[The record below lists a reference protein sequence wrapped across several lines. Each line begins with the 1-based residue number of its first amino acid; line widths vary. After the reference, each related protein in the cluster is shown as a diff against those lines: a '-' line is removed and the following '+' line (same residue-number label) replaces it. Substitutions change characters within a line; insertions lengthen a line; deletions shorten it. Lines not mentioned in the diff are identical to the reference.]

1 MWLLSPLGRALFEDA
16 RTEPSALI
24 GPAAPFVAKWLA
36 PAVAPANIILKSKGT
51 FMRRFAAFIVA
62 ALALVACATSSAP
75 PQAGTLQVAPLRYT
89 MRTLPNGLRV
99 YSMPDAGTANV
110 SVQVWYD
117 VGSVDDP
124 AGRSGFAH
132 LFEHIMFKSTRNMPE
147 QFFDRLTEDV
157 GGFNNASTYDDFT
170 NYYEVVPANHLER
183 VLWAEADRMGSLVVN
198 DESFASERDVVKEE
212 LRQRV
217 LASPYGR
224 LFYFYLPQTN
234 YSVHP
239 YGRPG
244 IGSIEELDAATV
256 ADVRAFHATYYRP
269 DNAVLVVA
277 GNFNQAELDR
287 WVDRYFG
294 DIARPNRPIPRDYP
308 TEPART
314 GPREYTTYAP
324 NVPLPAVMISYP
336 QPASTSPDIAVLV
349 VLDAILANGDSSRLY
364 QSLVYE
370 QQVAA
375 QVFTN
380 LEATQD
386 AGAYALFAILSEG
399 KSADEGLASLA
410 AEVARLRDGPVS
422 QAELDEAKNE
432 IVTATIQGRE
442 TAFGR
447 ASELAD
453 AIIRYGDAAAADR
466 MLAAIQATS
475 AADVRR
481 VARSIFNDNARV
493 TVRYLPE
500 QEGASGETINTSPN
514 IQARALNISA
524 SEIPVFTLAAEAERE
539 APPSAGAPVDA
550 RIPATAQRT
559 LANGMR
565 VIVAPNR
572 ALPLISADLRVASGG
587 SADPGDRAGLASMTA
602 DLLTRGTT
610 TRGATEI
617 ARAIESLGASISS
630 GAGVDSSAVS
640 LQTRSDRAEDAF
652 AVFADVAR
660 NPAFAEEELG
670 RARQQALDGLQ
681 VALSQPGSIA
691 QFAMTRAIYGQTPYG
706 AIASE
711 RSLSAITREN
721 MAGFHGAHWRA
732 DNAVL
737 VITGDVSAEQGF
749 ALAER
754 HFGSWASPPGE
765 RAAPADASAYAA
777 PARTIVVDLPE
788 TGQAAVLMGLRGVAR
803 TDPDYFPLLVAN
815 NVLGGGYSARLNAE
829 IRIRRG
835 LSYGAS
841 SSLSARMA
849 PGPII
854 ASAQTRNDAAVQVYE
869 LMRAEI
875 ARIGAAAAPESELT
889 ARKAV
894 LIGSFA
900 RSVETTSGLA
910 GQISTLAL
918 YGLPPERLGAYV
930 ADVSGVTPEQARA
943 AAARYFD
950 PARADLV
957 VVGDARHFYDG
968 LRRARPDAERIPVG
982 ELNLDR
988 EALH

>member
-1 MWLLSPLGRALFEDA
+1 MK
-16 RTEPSALI
+16 RTL
-24 GPAAPFVAKWLA
+24 AAIA
-36 PAVAPANIILKSKGT
+36 
-51 FMRRFAAFIVA
+51 A
-62 ALALVACATSSAP
+62 ALTLAACATSSAP
-75 PQAGTLQVAPLRYT
+75 QGPGAALQVAPLQFS

-99 YSMPDAGTANV
+99 YSMPDANTANV

-132 LFEHIMFKSTRNMPE
+132 LFEHIMFKSTRNMPAE
-147 QFFDRLTEDV
+147 TVDRLTEDV

-170 NYYEVVPANHLER
+170 NYYEVVPANHLNRALWMEAER
-183 VLWAEADRMGSLVVN
+183 MSSLVI
-198 DESFASERDVVKEE
+198 DPATFDSERDVVKEE
-212 LRQRV
+212 LRQRI

-224 LFYFYLPQTN
+224 LFGFYMSQAN
-234 YSVHP
+234 FSVHP

-244 IGSIEELDAATV
+244 IGSIEDLDAATV
-256 ADVRAFHATYYRP
+256 EDVRAFHATWYRP

-277 GNFNQAELDR
+277 GNFNPAQLDQ
-287 WVDRYFG
+287 WVNEYFG
-294 DIARPNRPIPRDYP
+294 DIARPARPIQRDYP
-308 TEPART
+308 TEPTRT

-336 QPASTSPDIAVLV
+336 QPESTSPDLPALT
-349 VLDAILANGDSSRLY
+349 VLDAIMSRGESSRLY

-386 AGAYALFAILSEG
+386 PGAYSLFAILSEG
-399 KSADEGLASLA
+399 KSAEEGLASLSA
-410 AEVARLRDGPVS
+410 QIARMRDEPVS

-432 IVTATIQGRE
+432 IVTATIEGRE

-453 AIIRYGDAAAADR
+453 AVIRYGDAAYADR
-466 MLAAIQATS
+466 LLAAIQATT
-475 AADVRR
+475 AADVQRVARAILNDQRR
-481 VARSIFNDNARV
+481 VA
-493 TVRYLPE
+493 VRYLPE
-500 QEGASGETINTSPN
+500 EAGRSGDVITTAST
-514 IQARALNISA
+514 IQARALSIPA
-524 SEIPVFTLAAEAERE
+524 SEIRIHTLAPEGQRE
-539 APPSAGAPVDA
+539 AIPTAGAPVDA
-550 RIPATAQRT
+550 RIPDTEQRT

-587 SADPGDRAGLASMTA
+587 SADPRDRAGLASMTA

-617 ARAIESLGASISS
+617 AREIESLGAEIGS
-630 GAGVDSSAVS
+630 GAGTDSSAVS
-640 LQTRSDRAEDAF
+640 LQTRSDRAQDAF
-652 AVFADVAR
+652 VVFADVVR
-660 NPAFAEEELG
+660 NPAFAAEELD
-670 RARQQALDGLQ
+670 RARQEALDGLQ

-691 QFAMTRAIYGQTPYG
+691 QFAVARAVFGETPYG
-706 AIASE
+706 AVASE
-711 RSLSAITREN
+711 RSLGTITREN
-721 MAGFHGAHWRA
+721 MVAFHAANWRP

-737 VITGDVSAEQGF
+737 VIAGDVSSEQGF
-749 ALAER
+749 ALAQQ
-754 HFGSWASPPGE
+754 HFGGWANPAGARP
-765 RAAPADASAYAA
+765 AAPDASAFAA
-777 PARTIVVDLPE
+777 PARTIVVDLPQ
-788 TGQAAVLMGLRGVAR
+788 TGQAAVVMGLRGVSRRDA
-803 TDPDYFPLLVAN
+803 DYFPLLVAN

-835 LSYGAS
+835 LSYGAGS
-841 SSLSARMA
+841 SFSARLA
-849 PGPII
+849 PAPII
-854 ASAQTRNDAAVQVYE
+854 ASAQTRNDAAAQVYE

-875 ARIGAAAAPESELT
+875 ARIGASAAPESELT

-900 RSVETTSGLA
+900 RAVETTSGLA

-918 YGLPPERLGAYV
+918 FGLPPERLGAYV
-930 ADVSGVTPEQARA
+930 ADISGVTPEQARA
-943 AAARYFD
+943 AAARYFNAD
-950 PARADLV
+950 NADLV
-957 VVGDARHFYDG
+957 VVGDAQLFFDAVRS
-968 LRRARPDAERIPVG
+968 LRPNAERIPVG

-988 EALH
+988 EALR

>member
-1 MWLLSPLGRALFEDA
+1 
-16 RTEPSALI
+16 
-24 GPAAPFVAKWLA
+24 
-36 PAVAPANIILKSKGT
+36 
-51 FMRRFAAFIVA
+51 MRRMVSFLAA

-75 PQAGTLQVAPLRYT
+75 QAGSSGALEVAPLQYT

-99 YSMPDAGTANV
+99 YSMPDANTANV

-124 AGRSGFAH
+124 VGRSGFAH

-170 NYYEVVPANHLER
+170 NYYEVVPANHLRR

-198 DESFASERDVVKEE
+198 EESFDSERDVVKEE

-224 LFYFYLPQTN
+224 LFYMYISQANFM
-234 YSVHP
+234 VHP

-244 IGSIEELDAATV
+244 IGSIEDLDSATV
-256 ADVRAFHATYYRP
+256 EDVRAFHATYYRP

-277 GNFNQAELDR
+277 GNFNQADLDR
-287 WVDRYFG
+287 YVDEYFA
-294 DIARPNRPIPRDYP
+294 DIARPDRPIPRDYP

-314 GPREYTTYAP
+314 GPREFTTYAP

-336 QPASTSPDIAVLV
+336 QPASTSPDLPALMVI
-349 VLDAILANGDSSRLY
+349 DAILQNGESSRLY

-370 QQVAA
+370 QQVATA
-375 QVFTN
+375 VFSN

-386 AGAYALFAILSEG
+386 PGAYSLIAILSDG
-399 KSADEGLASLA
+399 KSPDEGLASLTA
-410 AEVARLRDGPVS
+410 QVARMRDAPVT

-432 IVTATIQGRE
+432 IVTQTIQGRE
-442 TAFGR
+442 TAYGR
-447 ASELAD
+447 AFELAD
-453 AIIRYGDAAAADR
+453 AVIRYGDAAYADR
-466 MLAAIQATS
+466 LLAAIQRTT
-475 AADVRR
+475 AADVQR
-481 VARSIFNDNARV
+481 VARSILNDQQRV
-493 TVRYLPE
+493 VVRYLPE
-500 QEGASGETINTSPN
+500 QEGVTGDTIVTSPN
-514 IQARALNISA
+514 IQARSLTIAQ
-524 SEIPVFTLAAEAERE
+524 SEIPTFTLAPEAQRE
-539 APPSAGAPVDA
+539 APPAAGTPVNA
-550 RIPATAQRT
+550 RIPATVQRT

-572 ALPLISADLRVASGG
+572 ALPLISADLRVATGT
-587 SADPGDRAGLASMTA
+587 SADPRGHAGLAGMTA

-610 TRGATEI
+610 TRSATQI
-617 ARAIESLGASISS
+617 ASAIESLGAGIGS
-630 GAGVDSSAVS
+630 GSTSDSSAVS
-640 LQTRSDRAEDAF
+640 LQTRSDRVNEAF
-652 AVFADVAR
+652 TVFADVAR
-660 NPAFAEEELG
+660 NPAFADEELE
-670 RARQQALDGLQ
+670 RARTQALDGLQ

-691 QFAMTRAIYGQTPYG
+691 GFAMTRAIYGDAPYG
-706 AIASE
+706 QVASPV
-711 RSLSAITREN
+711 SLGAITRAD
-721 MAGFHGAHWRA
+721 MSTFHSTYWRP

-737 VITGDVSAEQGF
+737 VITGDVSAEEGF

-754 HFGSWASPPGE
+754 FFGDWA
-765 RAAPADASAYAA
+765 RPASTLPARPDATASA
-777 PARTIVVDLPE
+777 PEARTIVVDLPQ
-788 TGQAAVLMGLRGVAR
+788 TGQAAVTMGLRGVAR
-803 TDPDYFPLLVAN
+803 TDADYFPLLVAN
-815 NVLGGGYSARLNAE
+815 NVLGGGYSARLNTE

-869 LMRAEI
+869 LMSAEI
-875 ARIGAAAAPESELT
+875 DRIGDQVVPESELT

-894 LIGSFA
+894 LIGSFG
-900 RSVETTSGLA
+900 RSVETTAGLA

-918 YGLPPERLGAYV
+918 YGLPPERLGTYV
-930 ADVSGVTPEQARA
+930 SDVTAVTPEQARA
-943 AAARYFD
+943 AAQRYFD

-957 VVGDARHFYDG
+957 VVGDAQHFYDG
-968 LRRARPDAERIPVG
+968 LRRVRRNAERIPASD
-982 ELNLDR
+982 LNLDSPTLR
-988 EALH
+988 

>member
-1 MWLLSPLGRALFEDA
+1 MKRIV
-16 RTEPSALI
+16 TLI
-24 GPAAPFVAKWLA
+24 A
-36 PAVAPANIILKSKGT
+36 
-51 FMRRFAAFIVA
+51 AAF
-62 ALALVACATSSAP
+62 ALVACATGSAP
-75 PQAGTLQVAPLRYT
+75 QTEQAGALEVAPLAYT

-99 YSMPDAGTANV
+99 YSMPDANTANV

-124 AGRSGFAH
+124 EGRSGFAH

-198 DESFASERDVVKEE
+198 EESFESERDVVKEE

-224 LFYFYLPQTN
+224 LFYLYLNQTN
-234 YSVHP
+234 YTVHP

-244 IGSIEELDAATV
+244 IGSIEDLDAATV
-256 ADVRAFHATYYRP
+256 EDVRAFHATYYRP

-277 GNFNQAELDR
+277 GNFNQAQLDA
-287 WVDRYFG
+287 WVDEYFA
-294 DIARPNRPIPRDYP
+294 DIARPDRPTPRDYP
-308 TEPART
+308 TEPVRT
-314 GPREYTTYAP
+314 APREYTVYAP

-336 QPASTSPDIAVLV
+336 QPAATSPDLPALF
-349 VLDAILANGDSSRLY
+349 VLDAIMSNGDSSRLY
-364 QSLVYE
+364 QSLVYD
-370 QQVAA
+370 QQIAA

-386 AGAYALFAILSEG
+386 PGAYGLFAILSEG
-399 KSADEGLASLA
+399 QTADAGVAALSAQIARVRDEL
-410 AEVARLRDGPVS
+410 VT

-432 IVTATIQGRE
+432 IVTATISNRE
-442 TAFGR
+442 TAYGR
-447 ASELAD
+447 AFELAD
-453 AIIRYGDAAAADR
+453 AVIRYGDAAYADR
-466 MLAAIQATS
+466 LLAAVQATT
-475 AADVRR
+475 AEDVQR
-481 VARSIFNDNARV
+481 VARTILNDQRRV
-493 TVRYLPE
+493 VVRYLPE
-500 QEGASGETINTSPN
+500 AEGATGDTITTSPT
-514 IQARALNISA
+514 IQARSLSIPQ
-524 SEIPVFTLAAEAERE
+524 SEIPTFTLAAEGERE
-539 APPSAGAPVDA
+539 QPPAAGAPIDA
-550 RIPATAQRT
+550 RIPATSQRT
-559 LANGMR
+559 LANGLR

-587 SADPGDRAGLASMTA
+587 SADPADRAGLAGMTA

-617 ARAIESLGASISS
+617 AREIESLGASISS
-630 GAGVDSSAVS
+630 GGGVDSSAVS
-640 LQTRSDRAEDAF
+640 LQTRSDRTAEAF
-652 AVFADVAR
+652 TVFADVAR
-660 NPAFAEEELG
+660 NPAFAQEELE
-670 RARQQALDGLQ
+670 RARQQTLDGLQ

-691 QFAMTRAIYGQTPYG
+691 NFAMTRAIYGETPYG
-706 AIASE
+706 AVASE
-711 RSLSAITREN
+711 RSITAITREE
-721 MAGFHGAHWRA
+721 MAAFHGRYWRP

-737 VITGDVSAEQGF
+737 VIAGDVSAEVGF

-754 HFGSWASPPGE
+754 YFGDWA
-765 RAAPADASAYAA
+765 RPAEALPARPDASAHAA
-777 PARTIVVDLPE
+777 GVRTVVVDLPQ
-788 TGQAAVLMGLRGVAR
+788 TGQAAVVMGLRGVAR
-803 TDPDYFPLLVAN
+803 TDADYFPLLVAN
-815 NVLGGGYSARLNAE
+815 NVLGGGYSARLNTE

-835 LSYGAS
+835 LSYGAG

-849 PGPII
+849 PGPIV

-875 ARIGAAAAPESELT
+875 DRIGDTAAPEAELT

-894 LIGSFA
+894 LIGSFG
-900 RSVETTSGLA
+900 RSVETTAGLA

-918 YGLPPERLGAYV
+918 YGLPPERLGTYV
-930 ADVSGVTPEQARA
+930 ADVTGVTPEQARA

-950 PARADLV
+950 PDRADVV
-957 VVGDARHFYDG
+957 VVGDAQFFFDD
-968 LRRARPDAERIPVG
+968 LRRARPNAERITVD
-982 ELNLDR
+982 ELNLDEESLR
-988 EALH
+988 